1 MQPGFQLSFAPICA
15 FALDISRSSRS
26 RPSHPLLSVDV
37 LHPVLLEREL
47 QECQYQSCPTA
58 WPSSSPPRPSCV
70 VHPGC
75 PIDRPTDCSSASTC
89 CADTPSQRSHA
100 THAQLLRSCANPPP
114 PRRGRIASPS
124 SSVRNVMV
132 GPTPAHQVVPSPPSL
147 PNFPPRTTCI
157 LRRQHQARSRLRV
170 RPRRRLKPTRRP
182 NPSQPCFYRATRSY
196 RPIARTPLAEASR
209 SWATR
214 GAKTGRKMDG
224 ECASRA
230 VALGSMREMS
240 GI

>member
-1 MQPGFQLSFAPICA
+1 MPVPVMSDRMAQLESTSAIV
-15 FALDISRSSRS
+15 R
-26 RPSHPLLSVDV
+26 RPSGRSDLL
-37 LHPVLLEREL
+37 
-47 QECQYQSCPTA
+47 
-58 WPSSSPPRPSCV
+58 
-70 VHPGC
+70 
-75 PIDRPTDCSSASTC
+75 TDCSSASTC

-100 THAQLLRSCANPPP
+100 THAPSLRSCANPPP
-114 PRRGRIASPS
+114 PQPGRIASPS
-124 SSVRNVMV
+124 NSVRNVMAA
-132 GPTPAHQVVPSPPSL
+132 PTPAHQAAPSPPSL

-214 GAKTGRKMDG
+214 GARTGRKMDG